1 MPKKWWK
8 LSVMSVIL
16 ISSSPGA
23 STNDAPRGKAHRMVY
38 RCAFNLR
45 AVRKQNGIGFSSTG
59 MCCETRQDAFR
70 MWADEYVEI
79 HWAFGSDEDNRRSS
93 RGSAVNIELRLKTV
107 KMDKFFFLFF
117 PIFSMWYCGVCCDH
131 FLSSPSGP
139 VQMMVEQTHTKNLCH
154 FFFIAKWKLSKSLML
169 IA

>member
-107 KMDKFFFLFF
+107 KMDKFFFFILSYLQYVVLWCVLWSF
-117 PIFSMWYCGVCCDH
+117 PIIAFWPGADDGGTNTQKT
-131 FLSSPSGP
+131 FAIFFSSPNGNFLK
-139 VQMMVEQTHTKNLCH
+139 V
-154 FFFIAKWKLSKSLML
+154 
-169 IA
+169 

>member
-107 KMDKFFFLFF
+107 KMDKFFFY
-117 PIFSMWYCGVCCDH
+117 S
-131 FLSSPSGP
+131 FLSSVCGIVVCVVIISYHRLLARCRWWWNK
-139 VQMMVEQTHTKNLCH
+139 HTQKTFAI
-154 FFFIAKWKLSKSLML
+154 FFSSPNGNFLKV
-169 IA
+169 